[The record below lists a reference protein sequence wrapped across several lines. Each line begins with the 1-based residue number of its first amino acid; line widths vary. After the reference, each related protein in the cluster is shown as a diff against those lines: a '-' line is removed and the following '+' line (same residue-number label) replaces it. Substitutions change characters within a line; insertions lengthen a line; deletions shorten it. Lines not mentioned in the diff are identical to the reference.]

1 MSFFFKTH
9 GAMGCTAQLQPHL
22 KSGEVMN
29 QIGLISSEVRF
40 SGTDLNL
47 SFQFCDIDEFGIIIR
62 GRSE

>member
-1 MSFFFKTH
+1 
-9 GAMGCTAQLQPHL
+9 MGCTAQLQPHL